1 MRRQVII
8 RDQHSWWAWARL
20 ILLGLLLAGLTGA
33 MMVLPLLPTDRVTL
47 DVGGVADT
55 DIRAPRRITFESA
68 LLRAEE
74 QDRSAASVAPVYTKP
89 DSARARQQLDR
100 TRQVLDYLGS
110 VRADTLAS
118 SSRQRAWVVA
128 VPELS
133 ILSEGNLSFIL
144 ALSDESWNRV
154 ELETLAVIDQAMRKP
169 IREGYVAEAYQELPA
184 LVSLDLSVEES
195 AVTTALVERL
205 LVPNSFF
212 DPDATV
218 GAQAQA
224 REDVSSV
231 LRMFE
236 AGEVIVREGQRVTA
250 LEIEALDQFGLRQ
263 SEIKWQDFI
272 SPGLMSLMGTILLF
286 AFMARFQPGVLWEGR
301 QVLLLVLLIA
311 VFVVGARLMMTGG
324 GILQYLFPASA
335 LAMLVLV
342 SIGPQ
347 AAVAASVYLGIAA
360 GVIAE
365 TSLEPIVF
373 CVAGG
378 LIATLV
384 LQKVERIGSLFRAGV
399 FVILGNL
406 AVIAIFHVPE
416 ILDEPVELAISVV
429 VMIANGGISASLA
442 LGGLFLIG
450 PLFDVITTMRL
461 IELSRPDRPL
471 LQRMLREAPASYHH
485 SLMVANLAEQG
496 AERIGANALLTRVG
510 AYYHDVG
517 KLMRPYFFSENQL
530 EGVNPHDELEPYA
543 SADII
548 VSHVEDGLDLARR
561 YRLPSRVRAFI
572 CEHHGTNWV
581 SFFHRKAVEI
591 AGDASLVDDADFRYS
606 GPKPQTKETALVMLA
621 DGCEA
626 AVRSGRP
633 LNREESARII
643 NDLIDQRVADGQLSE
658 CDLTLQDL
666 ETVRAVFVSALRG
679 IYHPRI
685 RYPKADAT
693 AHQKAPGVTERVD
706 A

>member
-1 MRRQVII
+1 MRRQVLI

-20 ILLGLLLAGLTGA
+20 ILLGLLLAVLTGA

-47 DVGGVADT
+47 DVGGVAAT

-74 QDRSAASVAPVYTKP
+74 QDRAAASVDPVYTKP
-89 DSARARQQLDR
+89 DSALAREQLDR
-100 TRQVLDYLGS
+100 ARQVLDYLGS

-118 SSRQRAWVVA
+118 VSRQKGWIVA
-128 VPELS
+128 VSELS
-133 ILSEGNLSFIL
+133 
-144 ALSDESWNRV
+144 ALSDDNLDSILGLPSEGWNRV

-169 IREGYVAEAYQELPA
+169 IREGFMAATYQELPA
-184 LVSLDLSVEES
+184 LVSFDLSVEES
-195 AVTTALVERL
+195 SVTIALVESL
-205 LVPNSFF
+205 LVPNSFL
-212 DPDATV
+212 DPNATI

-224 REDVSSV
+224 RENVSSV

-236 AGEVIVREGQRVTA
+236 ADEVIVRKGQRVTV

-272 SPGLMSLMGTILLF
+272 SPGLMSLMGTLLLIVYLS
-286 AFMARFQPGVLWEGR
+286 RFQPGVLWEGR
-301 QVLLLVLLIA
+301 QILLLVLLIA
-311 VFVVGARLMMTGG
+311 AFVVGARLMVTGG
-324 GILQYLFPASA
+324 GVLQNLFPASA
-335 LAMLVLV
+335 LAMLVLA

-347 AAVAASVYLGIAA
+347 AAVAASVYLGVAA
-360 GVIAE
+360 GVMADN
-365 TSLEPIVF
+365 SLEPIAF
-373 CVAGG
+373 CVVGG
-378 LIATLV
+378 VIATLV
-384 LQKVERIGSLFRAGV
+384 LQKVERISSLFRAGV

-406 AVIAIFHVPE
+406 AVIAVFHVPE
-416 ILDEPVELAISVV
+416 VLDEPIELVISAAAV
-429 VMIANGGISASLA
+429 IANGGISASLA
-442 LGGLFLIG
+442 LGGLFLIA

-548 VSHVEDGLDLARR
+548 LSHVDDGLDLARR
-561 YRLPSRVRAFI
+561 YRLPGRVRAFV
-572 CEHHGTNWV
+572 CEHHGTTWA
-581 SFFHRKAVEI
+581 SFFYRKAVEI
-591 AGDASLVDDADFRYS
+591 AGDASLVDDADFRYR

-643 NDLIDQRVADGQLSE
+643 NSLIDHRVADGQLSE
-658 CDLTLQDL
+658 CELTLQDL
-666 ETVRAVFVSALRG
+666 ETVRAVFVSTLRG

-685 RYPKADAT
+685 KYPKVDKPAPEDAS
-693 AHQKAPGVTERVD
+693 GVTERVD